1 MTDHPSGSS
10 KPEET
15 QMDRTVAVTGGSKL
29 GRAVVAAVIEEGW
42 TVVNSDRNPRRTPSH
57 FIRTNLTDYG
67 QGQRSSRS
75 AVDHGVVAAVGRADA
90 SCDQT
95 HAAIS
100 AGSPNLADAR
110 SCPGPRHPESPPAT
124 RVVLDSTLTPAAV
137 MIGGIWIG

>member
-15 QMDRTVAVTGGSKL
+15 RMDRTVAVTGGSKL
-29 GRAVVAAVIEEGW
+29 GRAVVATLIEEGW
-42 TVVNSDRNPRRTPSH
+42 TVVNSDRNPRRTPSPLH
-57 FIRTNLTDYG
+57 TRGPHRLRPGPEVIKI
-67 QGQRSSRS
+67 

-100 AGSPNLADAR
+100 AGAQTSPT
-110 SCPGPRHPESPPAT
+110 PA